1 MDIIELKSFKDH
13 SQNLLRKFLQ
23 MKFKWNLRVKGL
35 DFINLGQII
44 KEDTR
49 MSSLPHNINQV
60 NLW

>member
-1 MDIIELKSFKDH
+1 
-13 SQNLLRKFLQ
+13 